1 MKILITEAQQKAL
14 DELQWLENV
23 PSHMMEYRFPMTPKI
38 YQIISGNQR
47 IKTFHVSDVHQIN
60 NLVGLVGTKK
70 TLSSFTFM
78 SVHTVE
84 TLSGIQTK
92 GGVLYEIYGDLVIHS
107 PNDIMSRPDENG
119 IRWLDYYEL
128 LPSEIARPWNSIVKE
143 LFTNHNVNPSQMN
156 VDFPHKG
163 KEKTDL
169 VKNYFISAEKFVADN
184 ADKIKSHILD
194 KRHYTNN
201 WNEILVNNIE
211 IHDIYWSHRY
221 MDGLY
226 KGLEE
231 RDQQRKNELIRR
243 SEKNQ
248 YYIRM
253 AEAKPLTPRERRIV
267 DDFPGWKARVQHKL
281 ESISSGKVYGP
292 DSGLRAID
300 FVRERGGFVDPY
312 EYKKQ
317 FPPYDSSK
325 DEN

>member
-1 MKILITEAQQKAL
+1 
-14 DELQWLENV
+14 
-23 PSHMMEYRFPMTPKI
+23 
-38 YQIISGNQR
+38 
-47 IKTFHVSDVHQIN
+47 
-60 NLVGLVGTKK
+60 
-70 TLSSFTFM
+70 
-78 SVHTVE
+78 
-84 TLSGIQTK
+84 
-92 GGVLYEIYGDLVIHS
+92 
-107 PNDIMSRPDENG
+107 
-119 IRWLDYYEL
+119 
-128 LPSEIARPWNSIVKE
+128 
-143 LFTNHNVNPSQMN
+143 
-156 VDFPHKG
+156 
-163 KEKTDL
+163 
-169 VKNYFISAEKFVADN
+169 
-184 ADKIKSHILD
+184 
-194 KRHYTNN
+194 
-201 WNEILVNNIE
+201 
-211 IHDIYWSHRY
+211 

-226 KGLEE
+226 KGLEA

-300 FVRERGGFVDPY
+300 FVRERGGFVDPD